1 MAHLDAGSA
10 AMRVNNALSADE
22 VEALHDAVKTV
33 FAESD
38 PRLELPR
45 EDRWRAS
52 LLGKERQYSY
62 DLRQGLATT
71 LGLLGAYG
79 DRTIDGSGLTGR
91 EWAAWMV
98 RELLETANA
107 DASCLLWASLADVL
121 PLLAEAAPSE
131 FLQAGIESF
140 GRQDRAAADAEMLAL
155 ALEAT
160 SAFGLTDVEIR
171 TGDVALFNALI
182 DALDLYPVW
191 RRRLI
196 KDFNRKVSLT
206 DDIERLTL
214 ATAPG
219 RNEYEGV
226 LAALAGSDRKAAL
239 ALVTDLMSIAGT
251 TNVGGRTVAE
261 IADRFLEQSTLK
273 SGALPRDALA
283 TIKRFLAIA
292 GDPDDAVAQLRSLAS
307 DTKLNLGAAID
318 QLESRVGFMAARGI
332 DTRLTR
338 FSTSFGRGLDYYT
351 GFEFELHA
359 RGDGIEPLV
368 AGGRYDGLMTQLGA
382 TTPIPAVGFSV
393 WIETLTQIGNASG
406 SAS

>member
-1 MAHLDAGSA
+1 MFRYRG
-10 AMRVNNALSADE
+10 
-22 VEALHDAVKTV
+22 
-33 FAESD
+33 
-38 PRLELPR
+38 
-45 EDRWRAS
+45 
-52 LLGKERQYSY
+52 GQ
-62 DLRQGLATT
+62 
-71 LGLLGAYG
+71 
-79 DRTIDGSGLTGR
+79 
-91 EWAAWMV
+91 
-98 RELLETANA
+98 
-107 DASCLLWASLADVL
+107 
-121 PLLAEAAPSE
+121 PSE
-131 FLQAGIESF
+131 FQQAGIESF
-140 GRQDRAAADAEMLAL
+140 GRADRAAADAEMLAL

-160 SAFGLTDVEIR
+160 AAFGLSDVEIR

-191 RRRLI
+191 KRRLI

-273 SGALPRDALA
+273 SGALPRDALT

-292 GDPDDAVAQLRSLAS
+292 GDPDEAVAQLRALAD
-307 DTKLNLGAAID
+307 DTKLNLTAAID

-332 DTRLTR
+332 DTSLTR

-359 RGDGIEPLV
+359 KGNGIEPLV

-393 WIETLTQIGNASG
+393 WIETLTQLGKPVG

>member
-1 MAHLDAGSA
+1 MTVTAAISGAAGSA
-10 AMRVNNALSADE
+10 A
-22 VEALHDAVKTV
+22 
-33 FAESD
+33 
-38 PRLELPR
+38 
-45 EDRWRAS
+45 W
-52 LLGKERQYSY
+52 
-62 DLRQGLATT
+62 
-71 LGLLGAYG
+71 
-79 DRTIDGSGLTGR
+79 
-91 EWAAWMV
+91 
-98 RELLETANA
+98 A
-107 DASCLLWASLADVL
+107 DALLLSFAQAGYIRAEPDILQPAEPFLDLSGEDIRRSLYLTTDPSGEELCLRPDLTIPVARDYLASGRAG
-121 PLLAEAAPSE
+121 EAAGFSYLGPVFRYREGQPSE

-182 DALDLYPVW
+182 DALELYPVW

-292 GDPDDAVAQLRSLAS
+292 GDPDDAVAQLRSVAD
-307 DTKLNLGAAID
+307 DTKIDLTAAID
-318 QLESRVGFMAARGI
+318 QLESRVGFMAARAI
-332 DTRLTR
+332 DTRRTR

-359 RGDGIEPLV
+359 RGNGIEPLV
-368 AGGRYDGLMTQLGA
+368 AGGRYDGLMTQLGSL
-382 TTPIPAVGFSV
+382 TPIPAVGFSV
-393 WIETLTQIGNASG
+393 WIEALTQHASRG
-406 SAS
+406 SAA